1 MVSKRAG
8 AYKYA
13 HKKSEMAE
21 DKYFK
26 ALHDIDRLEVRQ
38 QFLQR
43 HSAKIQDLCQ
53 EFAVEY
59 ANHQSNKHSE
69 AVTEKLMSTQTRLRI
84 YIDDAATTS
93 SVSISPISEVLAGY
107 SASTQQML
115 KDLCIETE
123 KQKLINMA
131 RKLNTILP
139 TELTSVQS
147 QLVAVKKDSDEA
159 LQLMEKWT
167 KRETETDDY
176 AGVLRDEEM
185 KWFHKELE
193 QNTLALITM
202 RTYIPAN
209 IAELS
214 VSELVAQSKGMDGL
228 LSMELAQELKTNKLL
243 HWVITHPEDI
253 AFSSFLT
260 GDKKAF
266 FENLEA
272 LDIIELRAISV

>member
-84 YIDDAATTS
+84 YTDDAATTS